1 MLAIYNI
8 LWNDFNCE
16 LESWPMRMLLNDD
29 RTGLKKKTSGRGED
43 SRDGS

>member
-1 MLAIYNI
+1 MLAIYDI

-16 LESWPMRMLLNDD
+16 LGLWPMRMLNED